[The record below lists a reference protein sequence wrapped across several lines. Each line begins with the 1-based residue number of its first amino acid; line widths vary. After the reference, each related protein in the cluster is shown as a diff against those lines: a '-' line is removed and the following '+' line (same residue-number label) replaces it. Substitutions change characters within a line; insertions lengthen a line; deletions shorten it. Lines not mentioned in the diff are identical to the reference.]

1 MSMSDSQVS
10 AYTHLYYNFKTSL
23 KTNMSQ
29 KVFVVTGANKGI
41 GYGIVRGLAEKLSAI
56 IYLTARNVSLGQDAL
71 KKVNAE
77 LGDKNQSD
85 IRFHQLD
92 ITDDNSC
99 KSFADYLKKEHDGID
114 VLINNAGF
122 AFKGDATESAFEQA
136 DVTIGINYYGT
147 KTVSKHL
154 VPLIRSGG
162 RVVNVCSRAGIMTN
176 LYSDEH
182 INKFKSFNY
191 TEADIDNFVEQ
202 YKKAAKED
210 NRKEKGFPESAYR
223 VSKAAEIAFSL
234 LQSAQLSSKNIIVNA
249 CCPGYVDT
257 DMTSH
262 KGPLTI
268 AEGADTEIYLATD
281 PNAPNGKFVAEREIK
296 EWL

>member
-1 MSMSDSQVS
+1 
-10 AYTHLYYNFKTSL
+10 
-23 KTNMSQ
+23 MSQ

-41 GYGIVRGLAEKLSAI
+41 GCGIVRGLAEKLSAI

-122 AFKGDATESAFEQA
+122 CFKEDATESAFEQA

-162 RVVNVCSRAGIMTN
+162 RVVNMCSRAFSATHQPITYGHMKQFV
-176 LYSDEH
+176 
-182 INKFKSFNY
+182 KFKSSNY
-191 TEADIDNFVEQ
+191 TEADIDNMVEE
-202 YKKAAKED
+202 YKEAFKGENNKE
-210 NRKEKGFPESAYR
+210 EGFASYQ
-223 VSKAAEIAFSL
+223 VSKGAEIAFTM
-234 LQSAQLSSKNIIVNA
+234 LQSAQLSSSNIIVYA
-249 CCPGYVDT
+249 CCPGYVGT

-262 KGPLTI
+262 KGVLTT
-268 AEGADTEIYLATD
+268 AQGADTPIYLATD
-281 PNAPNGKFVAEREIK
+281 PNVPNGKFVAEREII